1 MHGQLRVNGN
11 ENGMIGARPEFC
23 PAKYQPLYDNV
34 LVQIFENEFG
44 LCRARVLA
52 LYLRRDTS
60 AIVIN
65 F

>member
-11 ENGMIGARPEFC
+11 ENGPVFC
-23 PAKYQPLYDNV
+23 PAKSQPLFDNV

-44 LCRARVLA
+44 LCRAMVLA